1 MRQEGED
8 RAMDVAGE
16 MLEWADK
23 VHKRD
28 GYTDLHDDGAGKAI
42 FLATDSP
49 ATRARRDP
57 AHSI

>member
-23 VHKRD
+23 GHKRD
-28 GYTDLHDDGAGKAI
+28 GYTDSGKAI

-57 AHSI
+57 ARPI